1 MALGSSRPYLIR
13 ALYDWI
19 IDGGEDPYVVVDC
32 SCHGVRVPENYITN
46 DQIILNLA
54 PHAVIN
60 FDMDE
65 SGLSFQA
72 RFGGIA
78 TDIVLPY
85 SSITSVY
92 GEDSGLGMAF
102 GQEPGGI
109 PSNPGDAEEGMGRDS
124 SGSLGSQGMSKLRSN
139 KRVKPNLRIVKSDD

>member
-65 SGLSFQA
+65 SEFPFEMNMVDTEYL
-72 RFGGIA
+72 
-78 TDIVLPY
+78 
-85 SSITSVY
+85 
-92 GEDSGLGMAF
+92 
-102 GQEPGGI
+102 
-109 PSNPGDAEEGMGRDS
+109 
-124 SGSLGSQGMSKLRSN
+124 
-139 KRVKPNLRIVKSDD
+139 NLDNKSD